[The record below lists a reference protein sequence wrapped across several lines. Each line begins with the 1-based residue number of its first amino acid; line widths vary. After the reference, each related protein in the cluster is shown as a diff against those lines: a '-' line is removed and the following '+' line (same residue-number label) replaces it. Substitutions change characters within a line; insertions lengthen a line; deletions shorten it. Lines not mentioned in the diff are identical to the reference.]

1 MSSVDEIKA
10 LREELANKRAARKE
24 AEDKAVSVIRQD
36 ELDKEAER
44 LRREIAEEDAVAQ
57 LLAAAGQNP
66 EASEVTGTVRTDEEI
81 LAAHDAAVAAVTGE
95 PVQETKTEGSP
106 AKEDASS
113 AKSDASTASETP
125 KLTGGS
131 PALSVPSSTQSAA
144 TTEQEK

>member
-10 LREELANKRAARKE
+10 LREELEAKQAARKQ
-24 AEDKAVSVIRQD
+24 AEDEGVSAIRQN

-44 LRREIAEEDAVAQ
+44 LRREIAEEDTVAN

-66 EASEVTGTVRTDEEI
+66 EASEVTGAVRTDEEI

-95 PVQETKTEGSP
+95 PVPEKTEGTVP
-106 AKEDASS
+106 DEEVAPQ
-113 AKSDASTASETP
+113 TQTQTETP

-131 PALSVPSSTQSAA
+131 PALSVPSSTASAA